1 MYARLCFEIPYA
13 GGRFLETG
21 TENFLAL
28 KRDGKLG
35 DGKLINTYPIM

>member
-1 MYARLCFEIPYA
+1 MYARLCLEIPYA

-21 TENFLAL
+21 TADFLAL

-35 DGKLINTYPIM
+35 DGALINTYLIM